1 MKALAGL
8 GFALVLGGCSAFTPP
23 RTPPSPAEG
32 RVLILISIDGFRPDY
47 LNRPAAVRLRELA
60 ASGVR
65 AEQLIPAFPTKT
77 FPNHYTIATGLYPE
91 HHGIVANSMT
101 DPDIGRFT
109 TTDTVSN
116 RDPRWW
122 GGEPIWLT
130 AVKQGR
136 RAATLFWVGSEG
148 AIQGIR
154 PNYWRAFDPRIP
166 AASRVDQVL
175 EWLALPPDLAPD
187 LVTLYFNR
195 VDLVGHRRGPESA
208 AVDSA
213 IGETDAA
220 IGRLIDSL
228 ETRGQL
234 HQTNVIIVSDHG
246 MTTISPDRVIYL
258 DDYVPIEPQE
268 IADLAPA
275 TAIDPGPGRSEMLF
289 RGLVNAH
296 PRLSVYRRHEIPA
309 RFHFRNNRRI
319 APILALAD
327 DGWTISTRQ
336 RWRVNPLTD
345 LGNHG
350 YDNAL
355 ASMAATFIAS
365 GPAFRAGTVV
375 PPFQSIHVYELM
387 AHLIGLRPAANDG
400 ALDSVRAVLR

>member
-1 MKALAGL
+1 MKVIAGL
-8 GFALVLGGCSAFTPP
+8 GVALALSGCSTVHPP
-23 RTPPSPAEG
+23 RTPPSPADD
-32 RVLILISIDGFRPDY
+32 RLLILISIDGFRPDY
-47 LNRPAAVRLRELA
+47 LDRPGAVRLRELA

-65 AEQLIPAFPTKT
+65 AKQLIPAFPTKT

-101 DPDIGRFT
+101 DPDLGRFT
-109 TTDTVSN
+109 TTDTVTN

-130 AVKQGR
+130 AIKQGR
-136 RAATLFWVGSEG
+136 RAATMFWVGSEG

-166 AASRVDQVL
+166 AGARVDQVL
-175 EWLALPPDLAPD
+175 EWLALPAGLAPD

-195 VDLVGHRRGPESA
+195 VDLIGHRRGPESA

-228 ETRGQL
+228 RTRGL
-234 HQTNVIIVSDHG
+234 LPRTNVIVVSDHG
-246 MTTISPDRVIYL
+246 ITTISPDRVIYL

-275 TAIDPGPGRSEMLF
+275 TAIDPGPGRADLLF
-289 RGLVNAH
+289 QGLVNAH

-336 RWRVNPLTD
+336 RWQVSPMTD

-350 YDNAL
+350 YDNML
-355 ASMAATFIAS
+355 PSMAATFMAS
-365 GPAFRAGTVV
+365 GPAFRAGAVV
-375 PPFQSIHVYELM
+375 PAFQSIHVYELM
-387 AHLIGLRPAANDG
+387 AHLMGLRPAPNDG
-400 ALDSVRAVLR
+400 ALDSVRALLR

>member
-1 MKALAGL
+1 MKPLAGL
-8 GFALVLGGCSAFTPP
+8 AVALALGSCAAFTPP
-23 RTPPSPAEG
+23 RTSLGPGAG
-32 RVLILISIDGFRPDY
+32 RLLILISIDGFRPDY
-47 LNRPAAVRLRELA
+47 LKRPPAVRLRELA
-60 ASGVR
+60 ASGVQ
-65 AEQLIPAFPTKT
+65 AERLIPAFPTKT

-109 TTDTVSN
+109 TTDTTTN

-130 AVKQGR
+130 AIKQGR
-136 RAATLFWVGSEG
+136 RAATMFWVGSEG

-154 PNYWRAFDPRIP
+154 PNYWRVFDPRLP
-166 AASRVDQVL
+166 SAARVDQVL
-175 EWLALPPDLAPD
+175 EWLALPPGQAPD

-213 IGETDAA
+213 IGEADAA

-228 ETRGQL
+228 KARGVL
-234 HQTNVIIVSDHG
+234 PRTNLIIVSDHG
-246 MTTISPDRVIYL
+246 MTTIAPDRVIYL
-258 DDYVPIEPQE
+258 DDYVPIEPEE
-268 IADLAPA
+268 ISDLAPA
-275 TAIDPGPGRSEMLF
+275 TAIDPGPGRTEMIF

-296 PRLSVYRRHEIPA
+296 PKLSVYRREEIPA
-309 RFHFRNNRRI
+309 RFHFRSNPRI

-327 DGWTISTRQ
+327 DGWTISTRK
-336 RWRVNPLTD
+336 RWAVSPMTD

-350 YDNAL
+350 YDNTL
-355 ASMAATFIAS
+355 ASMAATFIAA
-365 GPAFRAGTVV
+365 GPAFRAGAIV
-375 PPFQSIHVYELM
+375 PPFQSIHLYELM
-387 AHLIGLRPAANDG
+387 AHLMGLRPSANDG
-400 ALDSVRAVLR
+400 ALDSVRALLR